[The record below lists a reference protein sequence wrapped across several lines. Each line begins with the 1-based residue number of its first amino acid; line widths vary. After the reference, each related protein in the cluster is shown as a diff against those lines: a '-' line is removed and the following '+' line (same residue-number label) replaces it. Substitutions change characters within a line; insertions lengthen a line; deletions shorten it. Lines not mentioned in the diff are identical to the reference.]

1 MKSFLWKHLVIHIK
15 IDEPYRK
22 KAIQSSNKSEAPDQ
36 KMRIVAL
43 ILVLFLLKAIREN
56 DKIEENISR
65 GQEVEARCTLRFLF
79 ITLTVEENPAT
90 VKLYLKIAIAFEL
103 YILLLLKSGLIRLL
117 LHPTMHCCFWCCCC
131 WINRSQDRFLE
142 NLRNFSASHRWYR
155 TNRKFLHHSR
165 IKIWANHWCIF
176 ENYVSVPTLR

>member
-1 MKSFLWKHLVIHIK
+1 MIHIK

-56 DKIEENISR
+56 DRIAENISR

-103 YILLLLKSGLIRLL
+103 YILLLLKSGLIILL
-117 LHPTMHCCFWCCCC
+117 LHTMHCC
-131 WINRSQDRFLE
+131 L
-142 NLRNFSASHRWYR
+142 
-155 TNRKFLHHSR
+155 
-165 IKIWANHWCIF
+165 
-176 ENYVSVPTLR
+176 